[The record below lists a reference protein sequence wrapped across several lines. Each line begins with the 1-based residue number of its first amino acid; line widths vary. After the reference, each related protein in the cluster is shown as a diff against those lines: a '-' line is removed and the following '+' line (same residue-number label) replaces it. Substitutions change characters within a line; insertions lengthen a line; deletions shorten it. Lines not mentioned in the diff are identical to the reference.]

1 MSISNAEEDVVLDDS
16 HFSDIYSQLKKCSV
30 KWKEIGIYLG
40 FSPGELDTIGAN
52 QNAEGVQGYLHI
64 MLSKWFEWAPGD
76 HRGSKQVATLGVLK
90 EAVRRAEYGRTANS
104 LSVTKEQTN
113 GNTRVHASTE
123 RNGSADEPPAKRPRQ
138 E

>member
-30 KWKEIGIYLG
+30 KWKEIGTYLG
-40 FSPGELDTIGAN
+40 FSQGELDNIGATLN
-52 QNAEGVQGYLHI
+52 TEGVQGYLRT

-76 HRGSKQVATLGVLK
+76 HRGSKQVATLGSLK

-104 LSVTKEQTN
+104 LQLSVTKEQT
-113 GNTRVHASTE
+113 
-123 RNGSADEPPAKRPRQ
+123 
-138 E
+138 

>member
-1 MSISNAEEDVVLDDS
+1 M
-16 HFSDIYSQLKKCSV
+16 
-30 KWKEIGIYLG
+30 G
-40 FSPGELDTIGAN
+40 FHPGELDTIEAN
-52 QNAEGVQGYLHI
+52 QNSEGVQGYLRT

-76 HRGSKQVATLGVLK
+76 HRGSKQVATLGALK
-90 EAVRRAEYGRTANS
+90 EAVRSAEYGRMANT

-113 GNTRVHASTE
+113 GNIRMQVHTSTE